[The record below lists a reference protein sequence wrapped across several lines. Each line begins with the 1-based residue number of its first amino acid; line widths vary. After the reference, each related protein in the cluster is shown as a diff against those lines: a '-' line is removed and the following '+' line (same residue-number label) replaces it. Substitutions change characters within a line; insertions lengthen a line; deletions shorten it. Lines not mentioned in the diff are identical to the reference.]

1 MISAALP
8 DSVPILGV
16 GKGHDGSLI
25 ENTGLEKDLRNQVKA
40 TPKAS
45 GELQGRDEYNTIVPA
60 RRMAELVAC
69 SIQLGH
75 PLSWS
80 CCRSSSAIHRAGL
93 VQLGGWPRWSRGQSS
108 SATRRAGRCALSTLQ

>member
-16 GKGHDGSLI
+16 GEGHDGSLI

-45 GELQGRDEYNTIVPA
+45 GELQGRGEYNTIVPARPSAELTSPA

-75 PLSWS
+75 PLS
-80 CCRSSSAIHRAGL
+80 
-93 VQLGGWPRWSRGQSS
+93 
-108 SATRRAGRCALSTLQ
+108 